1 MNLDRYTPIENRFIV
16 YSNKNENFSDRI
28 NGIVSSFLLAL
39 INDYHFRIDD
49 SNLRLEDIF
58 ISEIEWNNKDW
69 NTLNLRRGRLNLNSI
84 AKETYWISED
94 TIGERFPNT
103 QSIHIFL
110 TENTIPYIF
119 NNPKYS
125 NKLKELDLEL
135 ETAFSQLLTTLFQF
149 NKKYQKNYNFLIDK
163 LYEDGSSPMSVHI
176 RTKNVNETTINYFID
191 AIKKNSYPNSKV
203 FISSD
208 DDNLIGYIK
217 NTLPKIKI
225 ISLPYN
231 NLLDNDYNNTEVDMV
246 KFYYELFIQANCI
259 KHIISHWSTYSQI
272 ISFLS
277 ADEPILVE
285 NKGGTNFSN
294 TINGYRKG
302 KLKELFEII

>member
-1 MNLDRYTPIENRFIV
+1 MNLDRYKPIENHFIV
-16 YSNKNENFSDRI
+16 YSNKSGNFSDRI

-39 INDYHFRIDD
+39 VNDYHFRIDD
-49 SNLRLEDIF
+49 SNLRLNDIF
-58 ISEIEWNNKDW
+58 ISNIDWNNEDW
-69 NTLNLRRGRLNLNSI
+69 DKLDLRRGRLNLNGVVKKTDWFS
-84 AKETYWISED
+84 KETIHNY
-94 TIGERFPNT
+94 FPNT
-103 QSIHIFL
+103 QSLHMFIN
-110 TENTIPYIF
+110 ENAIPYIF
-119 NNPKYS
+119 NNPNYS
-125 NKLKELDLEL
+125 DKLKELGLQL
-135 ETAFSQLLTTLFQF
+135 ETSFSQLLTVLFKF
-149 NKKYQKNYNFLIDK
+149 NDKYQKNYNFLIDK
-163 LYEDGSSPMSVHI
+163 LYEDGSSPMGVHI
-176 RTKNVNETTINYFID
+176 RTRNVNESTINYFVD

-231 NLLDNDYNNTEVDMV
+231 NVLDNDYDNTEVDMV
-246 KFYYELFIQANCI
+246 KFYYELFIQANCL

-277 ADEPILVE
+277 ADEPILIE
-285 NKGGTNFSN
+285 NQGGTNLSN
-294 TINGYRKG
+294 TIDGYRKG